1 MFLRLDV
8 NRTAFG
14 FRKSKKN
21 ENNLIFDFFF
31 LKILIKFRMYDANEF
46 VL

>member
-8 NRTAFG
+8 NRTVFG

-21 ENNLIFDFFF
+21 ENNLIFDLF
-31 LKILIKFRMYDANEF
+31 LRNIDKIQDD
-46 VL
+46 